1 MNRWIAFII
10 PFGLSSFTYAQELQ
24 FYDFSDLSSIQL
36 NGTAANLN
44 PNNDNVL
51 RLTDDLYQSSSAFLT
66 DSISLDNFASFSA
79 AFEFQISDPQGI
91 YDSDGQGADGLAFVL
106 QSNSNAVGGLGGDI
120 GYRGINNSLA
130 IEFDTWGNN
139 WWDRSQGNHVG
150 INIDGNMSSV
160 ERTFVDERMN
170 NAAVWTVWIDYD
182 GVEETIEVSLSQD
195 EVRPDES
202 ILTANVNLANIL
214 GTTEAFVG
222 FTSGTGA
229 AGGDHDILSFFFNDD
244 YDPITTVVINEPNS
258 LALYII
264 AIFLVTFSRKMLN

>member
-1 MNRWIAFII
+1 MNRLIALII
-10 PFGLSSFTYAQELQ
+10 TFWLSSLAYAQDLQ
-24 FYDFSDLSSIQL
+24 FFDFSDLSNIQL
-36 NGTAANLN
+36 NGAAANLN

-91 YDSDGQGADGLAFVL
+91 YDSDGQGADGLAFVI
-106 QSNSNAVGGLGGDI
+106 QSNSNSVGGLGGGI
-120 GYRGINNSLA
+120 GYGGINNSLA

-139 WWDRSQGNHVG
+139 WWDIGQGNHVG

-202 ILTANVNLANIL
+202 ILTANFNLANIL

-258 LALYII
+258 LALFII